1 MQYYEEYVKKMQE
14 MAEETKN
21 IESNMKQFAN
31 TLQGL
36 VNNNSNNHGSNVAYY
51 A

>member
-14 MAEETKN
+14 MAEETKI
-21 IESNMKQFAN
+21 IEANMKQFAN
-31 TLQGL
+31 TIQGL
-36 VNNNSNNHGSNVAYY
+36 VNNNNSHGPNLINY